1 MAALRYALA
10 GTIALAGLVAAI
22 GTPEPAGARGQ
33 DQVRPNVI
41 VVMTDDQNA
50 ASLPVMPQ
58 VNAELVGHGAT
69 FANNFTNWPLCCP
82 SRATLYT
89 GQYARNHGVLG
100 NAPPAGGFTRFDD
113 TNALPLWLK
122 AAGYKT
128 VHVGKYLNGY
138 GEESTDPAY
147 VPPGWDEW
155 VTPTGGTTQTV
166 YDYILNVNGNLVQRG
181 HEVTDFKQDVLTDYA
196 VDAINRNAPGRP
208 FFLDLQY
215 TAPHG
220 GGPNPNPQPPS
231 NCGNGAPKPA
241 PRHADAFNNQPLPL
255 GPAFNEADVADK
267 PAAIQALPGIDDVAF
282 NNIQRK
288 WRCRMEALLS
298 VDEGLGRVLDALR
311 AADELDQTLIV
322 FTSDNGFFHG
332 EHRVQTGKNRVYEEA
347 IRVPLVMR
355 GPGVREGVSVGDLA
369 INADLAPTILDAAG
383 ATPGR
388 TVDGRSLLP
397 FTEHPLRFHGRELLI
412 QQGDGVDADDEVIT
426 GGRYDAIRTS
436 RYLYVINA
444 TGERELYDL
453 EKDPGELQNQVTNP
467 AYDGAEA
474 ALARR
479 LAALRDCAGA
489 SCRAKPSLKL
499 KLPRSVRERGHSCR
513 EARDF
518 LARVRGG
525 DSGDLVEVKFSVG
538 SRAAG
543 HDRSGPF
550 KKEIRPRLLRGK
562 RRPEIN
568 AVAELADGR
577 VLTLRKRTRIC
588 R

>member
-1 MAALRYALA
+1 MRALPYAVAGALA
-10 GTIALAGLVAAI
+10 LGGTAAAVG
-22 GTPEPAGARGQ
+22 GTESAGARGP
-33 DQVRPNVI
+33 DQRPNVV

-50 ASLPVMPQ
+50 ASVAVMPR
-58 VNAELVGHGAT
+58 VNAELVAGGAT
-69 FANNFTNWPLCCP
+69 FPDNFTNWPLCCP

-89 GQYARNHGVLG
+89 GQYARNHHVLG
-100 NAPPAGGFTRFDD
+100 NAPPAGGFTRLDD
-113 TNALPLWLK
+113 SNALPLWLK
-122 AAGYKT
+122 RAGYET
-128 VHVGKYLNGY
+128 VHIGKYLNGY

-181 HEVTDFKQDVLTDYA
+181 HEVADFKQDVLTDYA
-196 VDAINRNAPGRP
+196 VDAINRRAPGGP

-231 NCGNGAPKPA
+231 NCGGGAPKPA
-241 PRHADAFNNQPLPL
+241 PRHADAFNSQPLPL
-255 GPAFNEADVADK
+255 GPSFNEADVTDK
-267 PAAIQALPGIDDVAF
+267 PAAIQALPGIDDTAF
-282 NNIQRK
+282 DNIQRK
-288 WRCRMEALLS
+288 WRCRMEALQS
-298 VDEGLGRVLDALR
+298 VDDGIGRVLDALR
-311 AADELDQTLIV
+311 AAGELDQTLIV

-332 EHRVQTGKNRVYEEA
+332 EHRVPTGKNRVYEEA

-355 GPGVREGVSVGDLA
+355 GPGVPAGVVANDLA
-369 INADLAPTILDAAG
+369 INADLAPTILEAAG

-397 FTEHPLRFHGRELLI
+397 FAEHPARLHGRELLI
-412 QQGDGVDADDEVIT
+412 QQGDGVDSEDEVIT

-436 RYLYVINA
+436 RYIYVSHA

-453 EKDPGELQNQVTNP
+453 EKDPDELVNQVANP

-474 ALARR
+474 ALSRR
-479 LAALRDCAGA
+479 LAALRDCSGQ
-489 SCRAKPSLKL
+489 SCRTKPTLKL
-499 KLPRSVRERGHSCR
+499 KLPRTVRERGHSCR
-513 EARDF
+513 ETRNF
-518 LARVRGG
+518 LVRVRGADAG
-525 DSGDLVEVKFSVG
+525 NLVEVSFSVG

-543 HDRSGPF
+543 HDGEGPF
-550 KKEIRPRLLRGK
+550 KKELRPRLLRGK
-562 RRPEIN
+562 RRPAIS

-577 VLTLRKRTRIC
+577 MLTVRKRARIC